1 MRFKFFSLFGFLLA
15 LFLVTGSIAGNALA
29 ASDSGGASDHDMS
42 TMNQSG
48 QNSGQDM
55 DNMDGMKIDDIN
67 SHNVSNNGGG
77 HEATNGSHGSG
88 NGGHGEGSQEAT
100 PPNWPLIY
108 GFLGFNALVIIAA
121 ALMKNRG
128 VQRNG
133 VN

>member
-15 LFLVTGSIAGNALA
+15 LFLVAGPLVGNVLA

-48 QNSGQDM
+48 QNSVQDM
-55 DNMDGMKIDDIN
+55 DNMDGMKMDDIN
-67 SHNVSNNGGG
+67 SHNGSDNGGG
-77 HEATNGSHGSG
+77 HEAT
-88 NGGHGEGSQEAT
+88 NGGHGEGSQEANT

-108 GFLGFNALVIIAA
+108 GFLGFNALVIITAF
-121 ALMKNRG
+121 LMKNRG
-128 VQRNG
+128 VHRNG